1 MGSKSPTIQ
10 SQTQTQTQTQTQI
23 QHPKEREQIQI
34 QEEKQK
40 QIRIAIIGAGIA
52 GLSLAAALL
61 TKHKHK
67 QFKIQIYESVPHH
80 TDKGAGLALHANAL
94 SAMSLL
100 GPSIRR
106 AYLDAAVS
114 MSSPSPSP
122 STSKDEEEEEEGQE
136 MATQVILAHGPHAGE
151 LVAELGRAR
160 GRKSVSRAD
169 LLGGVLRL
177 VGSGSVLFGR
187 RLVGVSER
195 DEGDDDGTGMG
206 GGETGREKRR
216 VIKLEF
222 QNGETAETD
231 CLIGADGIHSVVRA
245 HLLGRDHPATKPK
258 NRDRWQVY
266 RTLVSAEEARAQIGE
281 RWTRAVPILLGPRG
295 HVNCIPMNK
304 GTRVSAGVAVR
315 GASVSGSRGGG
326 GLGVGG
332 DDGDDRRHDGSRPL
346 DPSLYSDYTED
357 AQRIVRMVAKDT
369 SASWSVGDHDH
380 APYFHRGRVVMIGDA
395 AHASLPFAGNGAAQ
409 ALEDAAVLDHLFGR
423 VKEVSQIEAA
433 LAAFDAVRRPR
444 SQKVVDTARAFGRVY
459 AYAEGNLH
467 EDPQGM
473 RDFFTEAAA
482 FTNEVDLNKQNRD
495 ALEIYES
502 ILRGDLR
509 HNRANQEQS

>member
-10 SQTQTQTQTQTQI
+10 SQSQNQT
-23 QHPKEREQIQI
+23 
-34 QEEKQK
+34 

-61 TKHKHK
+61 TKNKHPQSK
-67 QFKIQIYESVPHH
+67 PKFKIQIYESLPHQ

-94 SAMSLL
+94 GAMSLL
-100 GPSIRR
+100 GPSIRS

-114 MSSPSPSP
+114 MTSPP
-122 STSKDEEEEEEGQE
+122 TQETEEEEEEEEEE
-136 MATQVILAHGPHAGE
+136 MATQVILAHGPHAGQ

-169 LLGGVLRL
+169 LLGGFLRL
-177 VGSGSVLFGR
+177 VDSDCVLFGR
-187 RLVGVSER
+187 KLVGVSER
-195 DEGDDDGTGMG
+195 DCDDDDDDDDV
-206 GGETGREKRR
+206 TGREKIRK

-315 GASVSGSRGGG
+315 GAAVSGSRGGG

-332 DDGDDRRHDGSRPL
+332 DVDGDDDDRGGRHDGSRPL

-380 APYFHRGRVVMIGDA
+380 APYFHRGRVVMVGDA

-409 ALEDAAVLDHLFGR
+409 ALEDAAVLDHLFAR
-423 VKEVSQIEAA
+423 VEDVSHIEAA

-444 SQKVVDTARAFGRVY
+444 SQKVVDIARTFGRVY

-473 RDFFTEAAA
+473 RDFFAEAAA

-502 ILRGDLR
+502 ILRGDLP
-509 HNRANQEQS
+509 HHRAHQ